1 MLSLNFTVD
10 EEEVTKCSGDQ
21 ELEILNETNAHD
33 DDEAEEAIG
42 LASKVKTYEVRMRF
56 EQDDDDHYQS
66 DGSIT
71 EIDGKTF
78 KFKPNSFPF

>member
-21 ELEILNETNAHD
+21 EFEILNERNAHD

-42 LASKVKTYEVRMRF
+42 LASKVKTYED
-56 EQDDDDHYQS
+56 EQDDNDHYHLS
-66 DGSIT
+66 DDSIT

-78 KFKPNSFPF
+78 KFKLNS

>member
-21 ELEILNETNAHD
+21 EFEILNERNAHD

-42 LASKVKTYEVRMRF
+42 LASKVKTYEV

-78 KFKPNSFPF
+78 KFKPNSLPF

>member
-21 ELEILNETNAHD
+21 EFEILNEINAHD
-33 DDEAEEAIG
+33 DDEAEEVIG
-42 LASKVKTYEVRMRF
+42 LASKVKTYED

-78 KFKPNSFPF
+78 KFKPNSLPF

>member
-21 ELEILNETNAHD
+21 ELEILNEINAHD

-42 LASKVKTYEVRMRF
+42 LASKVKTYED

-66 DGSIT
+66 DGLIT

-78 KFKPNSFPF
+78 KFKPNSLPF